1 MGKNFQGR
9 ALEDGKE
16 AGDECREIG
25 WGRGAEG
32 GIGGW
37 IEDTDNCLIKSK
49 EGAGLSM
56 LAGGGSVKEVL
67 TKSAEI
73 SSLLPALEKTEGGT
87 ERKRERERGNGRGG
101 EREREVKEEINREK
115 TELLCTQVFYSLIR
129 K

>member
-25 WGRGAEG
+25 WGRGAEA

-87 ERKRERERGNGRGG
+87 EIERERGGMEEVV
-101 EREREVKEEINREK
+101 ERKREVKEEINREK
-115 TELLCTQVFYSLIR
+115 TELLCTQVFYSLIC